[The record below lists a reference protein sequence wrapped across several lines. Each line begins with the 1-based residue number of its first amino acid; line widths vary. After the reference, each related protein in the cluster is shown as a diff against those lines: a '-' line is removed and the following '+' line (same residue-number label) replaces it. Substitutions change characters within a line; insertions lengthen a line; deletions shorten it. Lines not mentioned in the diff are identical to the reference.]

1 MPDGEP
7 TTCFSSDRTFQLWA
21 ATVSHG
27 QLLLR
32 SPESDHESTRIDVAF
47 KPVEAL
53 QLETTLNGLTIR
65 HATGQERTRI
75 LSGLSE
81 SLDNR
86 NVFICESRSTRDYVV
101 AAVLQIVEDTLG
113 YAAPSGAFDASFA
126 F

>member
-1 MPDGEP
+1 MESRQRVSRQIEHFSCGRRPSATDNC
-7 TTCFSSDRTFQLWA
+7 CF
-21 ATVSHG
+21 
-27 QLLLR
+27 R

-86 NVFICESRSTRDYVV
+86 NVFICESRSTRGYVV